1 MTNIYKTEYKR
12 KKEEKRQIAQIQFIA
27 LLFLAFMLVFC

>member
-1 MTNIYKTEYKR
+1 MMYTKSQYR
-12 KKEEKRQIAQIQFIA
+12 KEKEEKRLIAQMQFIA